1 MDRREAKTGTEIKT
15 EEIEIYS
22 NKCVHSTVA
31 GLYKPQPR
39 NPKARN

>member
-1 MDRREAKTGTEIKT
+1 MDGRDAKTD
-15 EEIEIYS
+15 EIEIYS
-22 NKCVHSTVA
+22 NKCVCSTVA